1 MKIRFFAAATL
12 AFLYA
17 SPVLGVALANPYPQD
32 TEVTVDGPDGEV
44 VDITESTPEDSPP
57 QDENPPEEPP
67 QDDQP
72 EGGEPAP
79 PSENAEAPPAPEAE
93 PSGDQAQN
101 KTENEISPLP
111 EIPGITMNLGDD
123 GQSAIVQAQTPGAD
137 AEDTS
142 KAAAEGA
149 NALNNLG
156 QLANTVAEADDA
168 VAKSTDIFEM
178 TITFT
183 GPRGKLESNIGKLPQ
198 TNGRLDN
205 LNVCQAATMAWVD
218 EIPRET
224 VTLSMGKT
232 ERLGTDALAFR
243 DPDCESRI
251 DIGDVWPPENDRP
264 AANPVV
270 ADGDRY
276 PVYYKL
282 MGLTEGQLFGL
293 EPLADELD
301 TNIPYIPPTA
311 PLDRKFG
318 GVKEHTCHS
327 ELKDDLNYDEVC
339 TPYNAKLCVGHPVWD
354 EVLLNE
360 TPNYIWL
367 HIPEEFNG
375 WHYREAGADKW
386 SAHYDYTYKFFQ
398 DEGCE
403 TPLFDSD
410 DGPVQF
416 TLDTAWRNQR
426 NITKIAVYL
435 LDAKMPHQG
444 WWRGSRKKKSES
456 SDNGHHEVDSD
467 IPICQDPAHCTPPPL
482 L

>member
-1 MKIRFFAAATL
+1 MKIRFLAAATL

-44 VDITESTPEDSPP
+44 VDVTESTPEDSPP
-57 QDENPPEEPP
+57 QDGNPPEEPP

-79 PSENAEAPPAPEAE
+79 PPENSEAPPAPEAE

-183 GPRGKLESNIGKLPQ
+183 
-198 TNGRLDN
+198 DN
-205 LNVCQAATMAWVD
+205 LNVCQAGTMAWVD

-243 DPDCESRI
+243 DPACESRI

-264 AANPVV
+264 AENPVV

-282 MGLTEGQLFGL
+282 LGLTEGQLFGL
-293 EPLADELD
+293 EPLADGTYLPKLKAD
-301 TNIPYIPPTA
+301 APTSA
-311 PLDRKFG
+311 
-318 GVKEHTCHS
+318 
-327 ELKDDLNYDEVC
+327 
-339 TPYNAKLCVGHPVWD
+339 
-354 EVLLNE
+354 
-360 TPNYIWL
+360 
-367 HIPEEFNG
+367 
-375 WHYREAGADKW
+375 EAA
-386 SAHYDYTYKFFQ
+386 
-398 DEGCE
+398 
-403 TPLFDSD
+403 
-410 DGPVQF
+410 
-416 TLDTAWRNQR
+416 
-426 NITKIAVYL
+426 
-435 LDAKMPHQG
+435 
-444 WWRGSRKKKSES
+444 
-456 SDNGHHEVDSD
+456 
-467 IPICQDPAHCTPPPL
+467 
-482 L
+482 